1 MRISDWSSDVCS
13 SDLALVGTYEQG
25 LTSLAAAPG
34 RKLFLFLGSTVGNLE
49 DDEIVPLL
57 QMMARHCSTE
67 DRLLITADLRKDPQV
82 ALNAYCDAAVIGARM
97 ELHVL
102 AHMNRLFDATFKLP
116 NFPYRP
122 ISKQMCHRVNARQLM
137 LCTKRFQFPKLH
149 TKPQ

>member
-82 ALNAYCDAAVIGARM
+82 ALNAYRSEAR
-97 ELHVL
+97 
-102 AHMNRLFDATFKLP
+102 
-116 NFPYRP
+116 
-122 ISKQMCHRVNARQLM
+122 RVGNECVSTCRSRWSAY
-137 LCTKRFQFPKLH
+137 H
-149 TKPQ
+149 

>member
-1 MRISDWSSDVCS
+1 MLIKAMNASGRTRRYCPIDVNERVLRAAGAELAAQFPFLS
-13 SDLALVGTYEQG
+13 TEALVGTYEQG

-82 ALNAYCDAAVIGARM
+82 ALRSEEHTS
-97 ELHVL
+97 ELQ
-102 AHMNRLFDATFKLP
+102 
-116 NFPYRP
+116 
-122 ISKQMCHRVNARQLM
+122 SLM
-137 LCTKRFQFPKLH
+137 H
-149 TKPQ
+149 TS

>member
-13 SDLALVGTYEQG
+13 SDLLAAQFPFLSTEALVGTYEQG

-82 ALNAYCDAAVIGARM
+82 ALNAYCDAAGIGARM
-97 ELHVL
+97 ELNVD
-102 AHMNRLFDATFKLP
+102 RKG
-116 NFPYRP
+116 
-122 ISKQMCHRVNARQLM
+122 VV
-137 LCTKRFQFPKLH
+137 
-149 TKPQ
+149 

>member
-13 SDLALVGTYEQG
+13 SDL

-82 ALNAYCDAAVIGARM
+82 ALNAYCDAAGIGARM
-97 ELHVL
+97 ELNVL
-102 AHMNRLFDATFKLP
+102 AHLNRFFVATFKLP
-116 NFPYRP
+116 NFAYPP
-122 ISKQMCHRVNARQLM
+122 LKNKIL
-137 LCTKRFQFPKLH
+137 
-149 TKPQ
+149 

>member
-1 MRISDWSSDVCS
+1 MLIKAMNASGRTLRYCPIDVNERVLRAAGAELAAQFPFLS
-13 SDLALVGTYEQG
+13 TEALVGTYEQG

-82 ALNAYCDAAVIGARM
+82 ALRSEAHTS
-97 ELHVL
+97 ELQSL
-102 AHMNRLFDATFKLP
+102 MR
-116 NFPYRP
+116 
-122 ISKQMCHRVNARQLM
+122 IS
-137 LCTKRFQFPKLH
+137 
-149 TKPQ
+149 